1 MKVSVIIPCFNEAG
15 RLKKEPFLKLLQS
28 SLATIELIFIDDGS
42 TDNTVALLQE
52 IRQMN
57 RQQVIVISYPE
68 NKGKAHAVYKGMQ
81 HALCNSH
88 SNYIGYLDADLSTN
102 IQEFL
107 RLVAI
112 TGQEQADYAFGSRIK
127 MLNHHITRT
136 LVRHICGR
144 IVTTIIDSRYR
155 LYIYDTQ
162 CGAKLFT
169 PAIAK
174 LITNTPFTTRWLF
187 DVEIFLR
194 IRAAKIPAKGLEIP
208 LKEWTHMPNSKI
220 TLLSLPLVCRELYQL
235 TNRYKKLQ

>member
-15 RLKKEPFLKLLQS
+15 RLNKEPFLKLLQS
-28 SLATIELIFIDDGS
+28 TATIELILIDDGS
-42 TDNTVALLQE
+42 TDNTAVLLQE
-52 IRQMN
+52 IRQVN
-57 RQQVIVISYPE
+57 PQQVVVISYPE

-81 HALCNSH
+81 HALGNSH
-88 SNYIGYLDADLSTN
+88 STYIGYLDADLSTN
-102 IQEFL
+102 FEELL
-107 RLVAI
+107 RLAAI
-112 TGQEQADYAFGSRIK
+112 AGQEQADYAFGSRIK

-174 LITNTPFTTRWLF
+174 LITHSPFTTRWLF

-194 IRAAKIPAKGLEIP
+194 IRAAQIPVKGLEIP
-208 LKEWTHMPNSKI
+208 LKEWTHVGNSKI
-220 TLLSLPLVCRELYQL
+220 SLFSFPLVCRELYQL
-235 TNRYKKLQ
+235 AKHYKKHQ